1 MGLKDF
7 VMVNSGTMI
16 LPDVTI
22 GEQVIV
28 HDQSIK
34 RDDLEQY
41 LFMIRSLLRR
51 MQSQDGILRGC
62 EG

>member
-16 LPDVTI
+16 LPGVTI
-22 GEQVIV
+22 GEQAIV

-41 LFMIRSLLRR
+41 LFIIRSLLPG